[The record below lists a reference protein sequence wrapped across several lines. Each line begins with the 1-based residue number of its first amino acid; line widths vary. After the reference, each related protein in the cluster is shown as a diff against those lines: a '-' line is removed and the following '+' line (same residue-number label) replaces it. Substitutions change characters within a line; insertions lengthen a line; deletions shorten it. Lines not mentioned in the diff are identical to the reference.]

1 MNKNI
6 KCAIQLCNLI
16 FKMQKNFRVVKTEFG
31 GTVLEKRV
39 LVKKKKLRIA
49 IKDLNVNSEM
59 DIFEEIKLH

>member
-1 MNKNI
+1 
-6 KCAIQLCNLI
+6 
-16 FKMQKNFRVVKTEFG
+16 MQKNFRVVKTEFG